1 MKRHFVCLFYF
12 FLFIGVK
19 TSFAQLKYF
28 NKLYNNNGWFNYSN
42 GILNLNGHYL
52 TAGNTVDLL
61 ANDSTNER
69 ALWLFY
75 LDSSGNKGFEKTIR
89 IKDHSVTTINNQTI
103 RLTLDSQFLFIGQI
117 SDTTGSWSIII
128 KLDSILNPI
137 WQHIDSGKGYSFPT
151 DVVLL
156 SDSGFM
162 LCGISSQSHQTQ
174 MDGFISRFDK
184 SGNRLWTKY
193 YGDSREDNLRCGIEE
208 TDTSTLFVRVIDK
221 SIFLMKVDAAGN
233 IIWQKFINS
242 PNTGLSLKKSS
253 YGGFIAFGSRNNGL
267 VNDYHGVVGRM
278 NENAEFIWKD
288 SIQHGTWVNTFYD
301 VLELPGGNI
310 IAMGVAHNTNNT
322 ISSTLV
328 GWLAKFH
335 KDGGII
341 REKVFLKADGTPSDL
356 NDIEF
361 TSDNGIICIGM
372 TVNDYDPLPYGQDSW
387 VVKLDTNLCDTP
399 NCSPDVGIKGFT
411 TDNELT
417 FYPNPFTN
425 EILIQY
431 TNTSL
436 SNVSIRIYNAQG
448 ILIKETLLEKSKQ
461 NIVFPT
467 NSYAPGIYIIQLLRN
482 GAIAKTHKLVKQL

>member
-208 TDTSTLFVRVIDK
+208 TEIGRASCRERV
-221 SIFLMKVDAAGN
+221 
-233 IIWQKFINS
+233 
-242 PNTGLSLKKSS
+242 
-253 YGGFIAFGSRNNGL
+253 
-267 VNDYHGVVGRM
+267 
-278 NENAEFIWKD
+278 
-288 SIQHGTWVNTFYD
+288 
-301 VLELPGGNI
+301 
-310 IAMGVAHNTNNT
+310 
-322 ISSTLV
+322 
-328 GWLAKFH
+328 
-335 KDGGII
+335 
-341 REKVFLKADGTPSDL
+341 
-356 NDIEF
+356 
-361 TSDNGIICIGM
+361 
-372 TVNDYDPLPYGQDSW
+372 
-387 VVKLDTNLCDTP
+387 
-399 NCSPDVGIKGFT
+399 
-411 TDNELT
+411 
-417 FYPNPFTN
+417 
-425 EILIQY
+425 
-431 TNTSL
+431 
-436 SNVSIRIYNAQG
+436 
-448 ILIKETLLEKSKQ
+448 
-461 NIVFPT
+461 
-467 NSYAPGIYIIQLLRN
+467 
-482 GAIAKTHKLVKQL
+482 